1 MQPNLGRREFLAKT
15 AIASAA
21 ASASLSGWLGRLAG
35 AAAAAADGG
44 PRAKSCILLWMAGG
58 PSHIDTFDPKPEAPA
73 EIRGEFRAMETSVS
87 GIRISEH
94 FPRFSK
100 LMQHAAI
107 LRGMSTLESDH
118 KLATYNL
125 HTGYQNRGGAVSYP
139 SLGAIVAK
147 ELGKR
152 DVALPNFITIG
163 RGPQEAMAAGFLGP
177 DNQPLAVTDPVRGLD
192 FIEPAGAP
200 QQFERK
206 VELLRGFDAAFH
218 DRYQSSAGE
227 THRSAI
233 DRAVRLMNSE
243 QKQAFD
249 LSRESEAIRTMYGP
263 PAPSAALPAGGKM
276 TGGSKMAGG
285 GESPGSFGQACLMA
299 RRLVEA
305 GVPFV
310 EVVMGDGV
318 GWDTHRDNFPRTRA
332 LSLECDAAMAAL
344 VTDLRSRGLL
354 ESTLVVWMGEFGR
367 TPQCTGGGRNH
378 WSRAWSSVLI
388 GGGIKGGQVVGR
400 TDRDG
405 AAVIDRPISVP
416 DFLGTICTILG
427 IDYKHKNHPPGV
439 DRPIPIVDTSK
450 GVRLLTEL
458 L

>member
-1 MQPNLGRREFLAKT
+1 MQPTRFGRRTFL
-15 AIASAA
+15 ASAA
-21 ASASLSGWLGRLAG
+21 AGVSLGGWLARL
-35 AAAAAADGG
+35 AAAAAPDG
-44 PRAKSCILLWMAGG
+44 PRPKSCILLWMAGG
-58 PSHIDTFDPKPEAPA
+58 PSHIDTFDPKPDAA
-73 EIRGEFRAMETSVS
+73 ADVRGEFRPIETSVS

-94 FPRFSK
+94 FPRFAK
-100 LMQHAAI
+100 LMRHAAI

-125 HTGYQNRGGAVSYP
+125 HTGYQNRGGSVSYP

-152 DVALPNFITIG
+152 DVALPNFVTIG
-163 RGPQEAMAAGFLGP
+163 RGPQEALAAGFLGP
-177 DNQPLAVTDPVRGLD
+177 DNQPLAVNDPIRGLD
-192 FIEPAGAP
+192 FVKPSATP
-200 QQFERK
+200 QQFARQMS
-206 VELLRGFDAAFH
+206 LLGEMEDSFRDTY
-218 DRYQSSAGE
+218 DSTAGE
-227 THRSAI
+227 VHRSSI

-249 LSRESEAIRTMYGP
+249 VSREPQDVRDAYGP
-263 PAPSAALPAGGKM
+263 PAKAQVRATGGGKM
-276 TGGSKMAGG
+276 IGGGGGG
-285 GESPGSFGQACLMA
+285 GERAGSFGQGCLMA

-318 GWDTHRDNFPRTRA
+318 GWDTHRDNFPRVRA
-332 LSLECDAAMAAL
+332 LSLECDIAMAAL
-344 VTDLRSRGLL
+344 IEDLKRRGLL
-354 ESTLVVWMGEFGR
+354 DTTLVVWMGEFGR

-378 WSRAWSSVLI
+378 WARAWSTVLV

-400 TDRDG
+400 TDANG

-416 DFLGTICTILG
+416 DFLATICTILR
-427 IDYKHKNHPPGV
+427 IDYKKKNHPPGV
-439 DRPIPIVDTSK
+439 ERPIPIVDTSK
-450 GVRLLTEL
+450 DVKVITEL

>member
-1 MQPNLGRREFLAKT
+1 MQSKLDRRQFLAR
-15 AIASAA
+15 SAA
-21 ASASLSGWLGRLAG
+21 ISAGIPLSGWLGRLAAG
-35 AAAAAADGG
+35 ATDA
-44 PRAKSCILLWMAGG
+44 PRPKACILLWMAGG

-73 EIRGEFRAMETSVS
+73 DVRGEFAAIETSVS

-94 FPRFSK
+94 FPRFAK

-107 LRGMSTLESDH
+107 LRGMSTAESDH

-125 HTGYQNRGGAVSYP
+125 HTGYQNRAGAVAFP
-139 SLGAIVAK
+139 SLGAIVAS

-163 RGPQEAMAAGFLGP
+163 RGPQEALTAGFLGP
-177 DNQPLAVTDPVRGLD
+177 DHQPLTVNDPARGLD
-192 FIEPAGAP
+192 FVEPNGAP
-200 QQFERK
+200 DRFARQM
-206 VELLRGFDAAFH
+206 ELLRGFDADFH
-218 DRYQSSAGE
+218 AEYGSAAAATHQSATE
-227 THRSAI
+227 
-233 DRAVRLMNSE
+233 RAVRLMSSQ

-249 LSRESEAIRTMYGP
+249 LSREPQAIREMYGP
-263 PAPSAALPAGGKM
+263 PPRVEVRSAGGKM
-276 TGGSKMAGG
+276 TGKVS
-285 GESPGSFGQACLMA
+285 GEQAGSFGQGCLMA

-318 GWDTHRDNFPRTRA
+318 GWDTHRDNFPRVRA
-332 LSLECDAAMAAL
+332 LSQECDAAMAAL
-344 VTDLRSRGLL
+344 VTDLKNRGLL
-354 ESTLVVWMGEFGR
+354 DSTLVVWMGEFGR

-378 WSRAWSSVLI
+378 WSRAWSSVMI

-405 AAVIDRPISVP
+405 ATVADRPISVQ
-416 DFLGTICTILG
+416 DFLATVCTILG
-427 IDYKHKNHPPGV
+427 IDYKRKNHPAGV

-450 GVRLLTEL
+450 EIKVLSEL

>member
-1 MQPNLGRREFLAKT
+1 
-15 AIASAA
+15 
-21 ASASLSGWLGRLAG
+21 
-35 AAAAAADGG
+35 
-44 PRAKSCILLWMAGG
+44 MAGG

-73 EIRGEFRAMETSVS
+73 EVRGEFQAIETSVS

-94 FPRFSK
+94 FPRFAQ

-118 KLATYNL
+118 KLATYHL
-125 HTGYQNRGGAVSYP
+125 HTGYQNRAGAVAFP

-147 ELGKR
+147 ELGRR

-163 RGPQEAMAAGFLGP
+163 RGPQEALTAGFLGP
-177 DNQPLAVTDPVRGLD
+177 DQQPLTVNDPVRGLD
-192 FIEPAGAP
+192 FIEPAGAAE
-200 QQFERK
+200 QFGRQI
-206 VELLRGFDAAFH
+206 ELLQGFDAAFH
-218 DRYQSSAGE
+218 ARYQSLAGE
-227 THRSAI
+227 THRKSI
-233 DRAVRLMNSE
+233 DRAVRLMNSQ

-249 LSRESEAIRTMYGP
+249 LSREPDKIREMYGP
-263 PAPSAALPAGGKM
+263 PPATPATRNMGGKM
-276 TGGSKMAGG
+276 SGGS
-285 GESPGSFGQACLMA
+285 GERPGSFGQGCLMA

-318 GWDTHRDNFPRTRA
+318 GWDTHRDNFPRVRA

-344 VTDLRSRGLL
+344 ITDLKIRGLL
-354 ESTLVVWMGEFGR
+354 DSTLIVWMGEFGR

-378 WSRAWSSVLI
+378 WSRAWSTVLI
-388 GGGIKGGQVVGR
+388 GGGIRGGQVVGR

-405 AAVIDRPISVP
+405 ATVVDRPISVP
-416 DFLGTICTILG
+416 DFLGTVCTILG
-427 IDYKHKNHPPGV
+427 IDYKQKNHPPGV
-439 DRPIPIVDTSK
+439 ARPIPIVDTSK
-450 GVRLLTEL
+450 EINLLTEL

>member
-1 MQPNLGRREFLAKT
+1 MQPNLDRRKFLVR
-15 AIASAA
+15 A
-21 ASASLSGWLGRLAG
+21 ASASAATASLGGWLARLAAG
-35 AAAAAADGG
+35 VPDGQR
-44 PRAKSCILLWMAGG
+44 PKSCILLWMAGG

-73 EIRGEFRAMETSVS
+73 DIRGEFRAIETSVS

-94 FPRFSK
+94 FPRFAK
-100 LMQHAAI
+100 LMQHAAV

-118 KLATYNL
+118 KLATYHL
-125 HTGYQNRGGAVSYP
+125 HTGYQNRGGAVAFP
-139 SLGAIVAK
+139 SLGAIISK

-152 DVALPNFITIG
+152 DVPLPNFVTIG
-163 RGPQEAMAAGFLGP
+163 RGAQEASGAGFLGP
-177 DNQPLAVTDPVRGLD
+177 DNQPLAVNDPVRGLD

-200 QQFERK
+200 QRFERQM
-206 VELLRGFDAAFH
+206 ELLRAFDTAFH
-218 DRYQSSAGE
+218 DQYQSPADQ
-227 THRSAI
+227 THTSAI
-233 DRAVRLMNSE
+233 DRAVRLMNAQ

-249 LSRESEAIRTMYGP
+249 LSREPASVRELYGP
-263 PAPSAALPAGGKM
+263 PASAPARQSAGGKM
-276 TGGSKMAGG
+276 VGG
-285 GESPGSFGQACLMA
+285 GERPGNFGQACLMA

-305 GVPFV
+305 GVPFI

-318 GWDTHRDNFPRTRA
+318 GWDTHRDNFPRVRA

-344 VTDLRSRGLL
+344 VTDLKSRGLL
-354 ESTLVVWMGEFGR
+354 DSTLVVWMGEFGR

-388 GGGIKGGQVVGR
+388 GGGIKGGQVIGR

-405 AAVIDRPISVP
+405 AAVVDRPISVP
-416 DFLGTICTILG
+416 DFLGTVCTILG
-427 IDYKHKNHPPGV
+427 IDYKRKNYPPGV

-450 GVRLLTEL
+450 GVKVLSEL